1 MTCVTGAGA
10 PTSVAAN
17 PVGSR
22 IGHIAMVT
30 GSGADDL
37 ILVSAGGIEG
47 GGQYQN
53 DPNPAETLDG
63 PTITNGILHLK
74 MRGTQVLSDET
85 RTLTLE
91 ATCPLF
97 PNDGGTDG

>member
-53 DPNPAETLDG
+53 DPSPAETLDG